1 MRLTKDEARRMAANF
16 AKLPERYDAFNPQ
29 RPCVGPISQAVIS
42 SKRRTERLKCF
53 CMLSRRR
60 RVY

>member
-16 AKLPERYDAFNPQ
+16 AKLPERYDAFNPLASLCGTYI
-29 RPCVGPISQAVIS
+29 PGGYFIKTSHGAV
-42 SKRRTERLKCF
+42 E
-53 CMLSRRR
+53 MLLHAFTRR